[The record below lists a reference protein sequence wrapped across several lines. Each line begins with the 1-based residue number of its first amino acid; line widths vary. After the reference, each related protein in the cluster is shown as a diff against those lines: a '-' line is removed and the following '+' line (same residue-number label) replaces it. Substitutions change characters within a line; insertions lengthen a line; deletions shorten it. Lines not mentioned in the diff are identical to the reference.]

1 MPPCRQCLSRVE
13 PRGRNTPAQSPASP
27 RTSRRLSPS
36 TVWARASRLYPW
48 RLRDWVGG
56 GDRGEQRRRR
66 RGSGVQTWPG
76 RWKPRPAMWRLTM
89 TWCTVEGHWKAN
101 EQKQKDEDTKD
112 QKRAHVLEVTL
123 VRSDRQIK
131 NVFLI
136 VSWFRSLFGLFDS
149 TQP

>member
-1 MPPCRQCLSRVE
+1 
-13 PRGRNTPAQSPASP
+13 
-27 RTSRRLSPS
+27 
-36 TVWARASRLYPW
+36 
-48 RLRDWVGG
+48 
-56 GDRGEQRRRR
+56 
-66 RGSGVQTWPG
+66 
-76 RWKPRPAMWRLTM
+76 M